1 MNDTDETPRPTPIEA
16 LLRLMTRLRDR
27 ENGCPWDAVQTYATI
42 APYTIEEAY
51 EVADAI
57 ARDDLSALEE
67 ELGDLLLQV
76 VFHAEMAREAGA
88 FDFDSVAHGITEK
101 MYRRHPH
108 VFGDAGKDSD
118 LRPAWESIKERER
131 QDKAESKAGRTS
143 ALDGVALALPA
154 LLRAR
159 KLQERAA
166 RVGFDW
172 PDLGSTVA
180 KVDEELGELKQAIGD
195 GSSEAELA
203 EEMGDLLFACVN
215 VARRLGIDPE
225 EALRGCNGK
234 FVRRF
239 SHVEDGLSKTGK
251 APEDATLEEMDAL
264 WEDAKARERG
274 EGHSSPIE

>member
-1 MNDTDETPRPTPIEA
+1 MNEADDKGHPTPIEA
-16 LLRLMTRLRDR
+16 LLALMTRLRDR
-27 ENGCPWDAVQTYATI
+27 ENGCPWDAVQTFATI

-57 ARDDLSALEE
+57 ARGDLASLEE

-88 FDFDSVAHGITEK
+88 FDFDSVARKITDK
-101 MYRRHPH
+101 MHRRHPH
-108 VFGDAGKDSD
+108 VFGDATKDGD
-118 LRPAWESIKERER
+118 LRPAWEAMKARER
-131 QDKAESKAGRTS
+131 RDKAGAKAVGSS

-154 LLRAR
+154 LMRAR

-172 PDLGSTVA
+172 PDMASTLA
-180 KVDEELGELKQAIGD
+180 KVDEELHELKGAIGAD
-195 GSSEAELA
+195 GGRSELV
-203 EEMGDLLFACVN
+203 EEIGDLLFACVN

-225 EALRGCNGK
+225 EALRGCNDK

-239 SHVEDGLSKTGK
+239 NHVEGELARTGK
-251 APEDATLEEMDAL
+251 APEDSSLEEMDAL
-264 WEDAKARERG
+264 WEDAKTRERA
-274 EGHSSPIE
+274 

>member
-1 MNDTDETPRPTPIEA
+1 MEETKESGRPTPIEA
-16 LLRLMTRLRDR
+16 LLALMTRLRDR

-57 ARDDLSALEE
+57 ARGDLSALEE

-88 FDFDSVAHGITEK
+88 FDFDSVARGITEK

-108 VFGDAGKDSD
+108 VFGDAAKDGD
-118 LRPAWESIKERER
+118 LRPAWESMKERER
-131 QDKAESKAGRTS
+131 RDKADAKDGPSS

-154 LLRAR
+154 LMRAR

-172 PDLGSTVA
+172 PDMDSTLA
-180 KVDEELGELKQAIGD
+180 KVDEELGELKCAIGD
-195 GSSEAELA
+195 GRSEAEVAGEL
-203 EEMGDLLFACVN
+203 GDLLFACVN

-239 SHVEDGLSKTGK
+239 SHVEGGLAEAGK
-251 APEDATLEEMDAL
+251 EPAAATLEEMDAL
-264 WEDAKARERG
+264 WEDAKTRERA
-274 EGHSSPIE
+274 

>member
-1 MNDTDETPRPTPIEA
+1 MTDEMRKQPDPTPIEA

-27 ENGCPWDAVQTYATI
+27 ESGCPWDAVQTFATI

-57 ARDDLSALEE
+57 ARNDLAALEE

-88 FDFDSVAHGITEK
+88 FDFDSVAGGIADK
-101 MYRRHPH
+101 MHRRHPH
-108 VFGDAGKDSD
+108 VFGDQEDGAGHA
-118 LRPAWESIKERER
+118 AWEAIKERER
-131 QDKAESKAGRTS
+131 RARASDERSS

-154 LLRAR
+154 LMRAR
-159 KLQERAA
+159 KLQQRAA

-172 PDLGSTVA
+172 PDMESTLA
-180 KVDEELGELKQAIGD
+180 KVDEELGELRDALDGGD
-195 GSSEAELA
+195 EPALA
-203 EEMGDLLFACVN
+203 EEIGDLLFACVN

-225 EALRGCNGK
+225 QALRGCNDK

-239 SHVEDGLSKTGK
+239 SAVEDGLATAGK
-251 APEDATLEEMDAL
+251 APEDSDLEEMDGL
-264 WEDAKARERG
+264 WEAAKRREREPG
-274 EGHSSPIE
+274 PGSTNSDG

>member
-1 MNDTDETPRPTPIEA
+1 MTDEMRKQPDPTPIEA

-27 ENGCPWDAVQTYATI
+27 ESGCPWDAVQTFATI

-57 ARDDLSALEE
+57 ARNDLAALEE

-88 FDFDSVAHGITEK
+88 FDFDSVAGGIADK

-108 VFGDAGKDSD
+108 VFGDQKDGAGH
-118 LRPAWESIKERER
+118 AGWEAIKERER
-131 QDKAESKAGRTS
+131 RARASEERSS

-154 LLRAR
+154 LMRAR
-159 KLQERAA
+159 KLQQRAA

-172 PDLGSTVA
+172 PDMESTLA
-180 KVDEELGELKQAIGD
+180 KVDEELGELKDALDGGD
-195 GSSEAELA
+195 EPALA
-203 EEMGDLLFACVN
+203 EEIGDLLFACVN

-225 EALRGCNGK
+225 QALRGCNDK

-239 SHVEDGLSKTGK
+239 SAVEDGLATAGK
-251 APEDATLEEMDAL
+251 APEDSDLEEMDGL
-264 WEDAKARERG
+264 WEAAKRREREPG
-274 EGHSSPIE
+274 PGSTNSDG

>member
-1 MNDTDETPRPTPIEA
+1 MDEMRERSDPTPIEA

-27 ENGCPWDAVQTYATI
+27 ENGCPWDAVQTFATI

-57 ARDDLSALEE
+57 ARNDLAALEE

-88 FDFDSVAHGITEK
+88 FDFDSVARGITGK

-108 VFGDAGKDSD
+108 VFGDDKDGAGHDG
-118 LRPAWESIKERER
+118 WEAIKARER
-131 QDKAESKAGRTS
+131 RAKAERAS

-159 KLQERAA
+159 KLQQRAA

-172 PDLGSTVA
+172 PDMAATLA
-180 KVDEELGELKQAIGD
+180 KVDEELGELKEAIEDGGDANRARRRDRRPAVRLRQRRPPPRHRPGTGAARLQRQVRPPFQRRRGRSCESRQDARGLDPGGD
-195 GSSEAELA
+195 GRA
-203 EEMGDLLFACVN
+203 
-215 VARRLGIDPE
+215 LGG
-225 EALRGCNGK
+225 RQ
-234 FVRRF
+234 
-239 SHVEDGLSKTGK
+239 
-251 APEDATLEEMDAL
+251 AT
-264 WEDAKARERG
+264 
-274 EGHSSPIE
+274 

>member
-1 MNDTDETPRPTPIEA
+1 MRPMDNTDGPAGPTPIEA
-16 LLRLMTRLRDR
+16 LLALMTRLRDR

-57 ARDDLSALEE
+57 ARDDLAALEE

-88 FDFDSVAHGITEK
+88 FDFHSVARGITEK

-108 VFGDAGKDSD
+108 VFGDAAKDGD
-118 LRPAWESIKERER
+118 LRPAWEAMKERER
-131 QDKAESKAGRTS
+131 RDRISTESRPSS

-154 LLRAR
+154 LMRAR

-172 PDLGSTVA
+172 PDMASTLA
-180 KVDEELGELKQAIGD
+180 KVDEELDELKDVLGGD
-195 GSSEAELA
+195 GGEAELV
-203 EEMGDLLFACVN
+203 EEIGDLLFACVN

-225 EALRGCNGK
+225 EALRGCNEK

-239 SHVEDGLSKTGK
+239 NYVERGITKEGK
-251 APEDATLEEMDAL
+251 APEDSTLEEMDAL
-264 WEDAKARERG
+264 WEEAKERERA
-274 EGHSSPIE
+274 

>member
-1 MNDTDETPRPTPIEA
+1 MNEADEKEDPTPIEA
-16 LLRLMTRLRDR
+16 LLALMTRLRDR
-27 ENGCPWDAVQTYATI
+27 ENGCPWDAVQTFATI

-57 ARDDLSALEE
+57 AREDLTGLEE

-88 FDFDSVAHGITEK
+88 FDFDSVARKITDK
-101 MYRRHPH
+101 MHRRHPH
-108 VFGDAGKDSD
+108 VFGDAAKNGD
-118 LRPAWESIKERER
+118 LRPAWEAMKARER
-131 QDKAESKAGRTS
+131 RDKAGTKAARSS

-154 LLRAR
+154 LMRAR

-172 PDLGSTVA
+172 PDMASTLA
-180 KVDEELGELKQAIGD
+180 KVDEELDELKGAIGD
-195 GSSEAELA
+195 DGGKAELA
-203 EEMGDLLFACVN
+203 EEIGDLLFACVN

-225 EALRGCNGK
+225 EALRGCNDK

-239 SHVEDGLSKTGK
+239 SYVEDELARTGK
-251 APEDATLEEMDAL
+251 APEDSTLEEMDAL
-264 WEDAKARERG
+264 WEDAKTRERA
-274 EGHSSPIE
+274 

>member
-1 MNDTDETPRPTPIEA
+1 MQESGKQADPTPIEA

-27 ENGCPWDAVQTYATI
+27 DGGCPWDAVQTFASI

-57 ARDDLSALEE
+57 ARNDLAALEE

-76 VFHAEMAREAGA
+76 VFHAEMARETGA
-88 FDFDSVAHGITEK
+88 FDFDSVARGIAGK
-101 MYRRHPH
+101 MHRHHPH
-108 VFGDAGKDSD
+108 VFGGAADGSGGAGWEAIKD
-118 LRPAWESIKERER
+118 RER
-131 QDKAESKAGRTS
+131 REKAAGAS

-154 LLRAR
+154 LMRAR

-172 PDLGSTVA
+172 PDMEATLA
-180 KVDEELGELKQAIGD
+180 KVDEELGELKDALDGGD
-195 GSSEAELA
+195 DKALA
-203 EEMGDLLFACVN
+203 EEIGDLLFACVN

-225 EALRGCNGK
+225 QALRDCNGK

-239 SHVEDGLSKTGK
+239 GHVEDGLAQAGK
-251 APEDATLEEMDAL
+251 MPEDSTLEEMDGL
-264 WEDAKARERG
+264 WEDAKAGER
-274 EGHSSPIE
+274 

>member
-1 MNDTDETPRPTPIEA
+1 MENTDGPAGPTPIEA
-16 LLRLMTRLRDR
+16 LLALMTRLRDR

-42 APYTIEEAY
+42 APYTVEEAY

-57 ARDDLSALEE
+57 ARDDLAALEE

-88 FDFDSVAHGITEK
+88 FDFHSVARGITEK

-108 VFGDAGKDSD
+108 VFGDATKDGD
-118 LRPAWESIKERER
+118 LRPAWEAMKERER
-131 QDKAESKAGRTS
+131 RDKVSAESRPTS

-154 LLRAR
+154 LMRAR

-172 PDLGSTVA
+172 PDMASTLA
-180 KVDEELGELKQAIGD
+180 KVDEELDELKDALGGD
-195 GSSEAELA
+195 GGEAELV
-203 EEMGDLLFACVN
+203 EEIGDLLFACAN

-225 EALRGCNGK
+225 EALRGCNDK

-239 SHVEDGLSKTGK
+239 NHVENRLTKAGK
-251 APEDATLEEMDAL
+251 APKDSTLEEMDAL
-264 WEDAKARERG
+264 WDEAKERERA
-274 EGHSSPIE
+274 